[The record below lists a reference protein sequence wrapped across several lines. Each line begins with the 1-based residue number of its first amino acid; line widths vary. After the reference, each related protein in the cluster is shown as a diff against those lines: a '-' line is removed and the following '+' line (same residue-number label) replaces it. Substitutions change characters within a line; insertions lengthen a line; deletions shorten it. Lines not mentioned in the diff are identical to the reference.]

1 LADSFGKQNIIA
13 GRRDWRTIKLYAEH
27 RAFARLTANN
37 SCATGLTVDEERR
50 LAQNPNL
57 GGQKNESRK
66 NMNTTVSNSKSTEI
80 QQEHAER
87 AEELQEIASQRLCFK
102 FSADSATSCS
112 SVSALVLFD
121 LQGIHADSF

>member
-1 LADSFGKQNIIA
+1 
-13 GRRDWRTIKLYAEH
+13 
-27 RAFARLTANN
+27 
-37 SCATGLTVDEERR
+37 
-50 LAQNPNL
+50 
-57 GGQKNESRK
+57 
-66 NMNTTVSNSKSTEI
+66 MNTTVSNSKSTEI

-102 FSADSATSCS
+102 FSADSATSGS